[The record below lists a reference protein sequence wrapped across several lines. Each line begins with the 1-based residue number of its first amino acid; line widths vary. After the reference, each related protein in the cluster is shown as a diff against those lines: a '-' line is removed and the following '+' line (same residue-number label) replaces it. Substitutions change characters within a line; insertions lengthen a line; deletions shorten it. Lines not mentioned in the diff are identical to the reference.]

1 MDTPTFRV
9 SYQLTI
15 HLEIIESY
23 LTDLSRKRDKSTMS
37 EKSPIPIL
45 QVSISK
51 PSF

>member
-37 EKSPIPIL
+37 EKSPIPI
-45 QVSISK
+45 
-51 PSF
+51 